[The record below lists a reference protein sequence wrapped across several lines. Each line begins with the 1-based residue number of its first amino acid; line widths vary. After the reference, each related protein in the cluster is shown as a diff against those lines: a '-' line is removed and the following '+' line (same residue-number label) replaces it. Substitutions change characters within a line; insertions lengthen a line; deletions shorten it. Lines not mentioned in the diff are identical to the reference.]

1 MSDNYFQILEMGNN
15 DRNFH
20 FRHSE
25 KMSENEPR
33 ICENVRQKE
42 DQDF

>member
-15 DRNFH
+15 DRKFH
-20 FRHSE
+20 FGQSE

-33 ICENVRQKE
+33 ICENVRK
-42 DQDF
+42 F